1 VHRTGY
7 VSPYPLKTVE
17 PLGGRA
23 KGRSTSRDSGGGVRD
38 HPFSLYTAARIEKA
52 GNMSF
57 FPLKNPPLVKSDTQ
71 CVLELF
77 QDTCSRIKVNYT

>member
-1 VHRTGY
+1 MHRTGY

-23 KGRSTSRDSGGGVRD
+23 KGRSTSRDSGGRVRD

-57 FPLKNPPLVKSDTQ
+57 FSSQKTA
-71 CVLELF
+71 
-77 QDTCSRIKVNYT
+77 TCQIRHSVCT